1 MKITRAKLVTK
12 QRLGLPLELKV
23 KVSIYKHKNRRQKIT
38 KQSGILKSITVEQV
52 IHQKGEKNEI
62 LVRLNKSE

>member
-23 KVSIYKHKNRRQKIT
+23 KVSIYKHKNRRQKNKKT
-38 KQSGILKSITVEQV
+38 KRDSEINYGWTGNPSKGRKKRILGTA
-52 IHQKGEKNEI
+52 
-62 LVRLNKSE
+62 